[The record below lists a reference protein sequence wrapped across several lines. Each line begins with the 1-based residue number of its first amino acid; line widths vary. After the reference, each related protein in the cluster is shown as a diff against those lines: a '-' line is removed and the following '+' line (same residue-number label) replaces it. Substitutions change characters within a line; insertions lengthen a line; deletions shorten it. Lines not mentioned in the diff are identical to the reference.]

1 MNDDIII
8 QYSISLEDFQE
19 ILEEEYTQEEIIKI
33 FNNERIREIIT
44 KKLGYNEYTNEDL
57 SDILNNYSGD
67 FKNEEYEKQ

>member
-1 MNDDIII
+1 MNEDIII

-19 ILEEEYTQEEIIKI
+19 ILEEEYTQEEIVKI

-44 KKLGYNEYTNEDL
+44 KKLSYNEYTNDDL
-57 SDILNNYSGD
+57 IDILNNYSGD

>member
-19 ILEEEYTQEEIIKI
+19 ILQDEYTQEQIVKI

-44 KKLGYNEYTNEDL
+44 KKLSYNEYTNDDL
-57 SDILNNYSGD
+57 TDILNDYSGD
-67 FKNEEYEKQ
+67 LKNED